1 MNLLARKNKL
11 FPFDDVIR
19 NFNQYEKNN
28 FTKKILYYDIFSCL
42 IIALNDEGIL
52 SDIYANLLY
61 ECLSSRISEVKD

>member
-1 MNLLARKNKL
+1 MNLLAYTDKL
-11 FPFDDVIR
+11 LSFDEVKR
-19 NFNQYEKNN
+19 NFNQYEKNI

-61 ECLSSRISEVKD
+61 ECLSSTIEKLKD